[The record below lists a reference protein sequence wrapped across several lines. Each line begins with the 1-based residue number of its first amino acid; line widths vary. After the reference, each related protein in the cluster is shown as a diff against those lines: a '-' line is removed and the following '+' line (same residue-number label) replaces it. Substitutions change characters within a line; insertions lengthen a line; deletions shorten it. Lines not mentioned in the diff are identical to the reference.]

1 MSILEEIAILNNS
14 KAGNFDDEGMEIYV
28 AENTEVDDSENGD
41 ELSIHA
47 LEGDLA
53 MENQGGV
60 DNQEE
65 FVRRDDLEIVD
76 HRGNFLR
83 MRKGTTRPKDVW
95 NLPITKRIK
104 IHCNFFGKLVKKGG
118 GILRGWLGSYARK
131 ASLCTVN
138 YINWRKMPR
147 SLITMLLKQTW
158 KRFFLPQDSKVNG
171 WIKKKTGRNRKNY
184 RYKLKRKYMH
194 IALKHKLQTSVLPM
208 ESLNNNGEIL

>member
-65 FVRRDDLEIVD
+65 FVRRDDLEIITAGIFCEWGREPLVQ
-76 HRGNFLR
+76 R
-83 MRKGTTRPKDVW
+83 MS
-95 NLPITKRIK
+95 
-104 IHCNFFGKLVKKGG
+104 
-118 GILRGWLGSYARK
+118 GI
-131 ASLCTVN
+131 C
-138 YINWRKMPR
+138 
-147 SLITMLLKQTW
+147 Q
-158 KRFFLPQDSKVNG
+158 
-171 WIKKKTGRNRKNY
+171 
-184 RYKLKRKYMH
+184 
-194 IALKHKLQTSVLPM
+194 
-208 ESLNNNGEIL
+208 